1 MRHIY
6 TILCAVCMA
15 IGVQAQ
21 NSIVGDW
28 KTVDDKTGDNYSIVA
43 STRVKTGCTTAR

>member
-1 MRHIY
+1 
-6 TILCAVCMA
+6 MA

-28 KTVDDKTGDNYSIVA
+28 KTVDDKTGDNYSIV
-43 STRVKTGCTTAR
+43 SIYQGEDGSLCQVSENF